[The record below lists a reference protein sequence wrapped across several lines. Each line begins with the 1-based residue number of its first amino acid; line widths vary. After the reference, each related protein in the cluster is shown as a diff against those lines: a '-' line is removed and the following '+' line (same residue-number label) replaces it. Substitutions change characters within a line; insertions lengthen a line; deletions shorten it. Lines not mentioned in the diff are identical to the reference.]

1 MMANIRSELCRHVW
15 VRVQLHGEGPHVG
28 KNLRTGIICKNCRA
42 YRYGED
48 PDRPVT
54 GCLTDVDVSRL
65 GKARNHD
72 YTQQESRLLAD
83 QDRREIDEE
92 IALGAR
98 DRNGRPI
105 LG

>member
-1 MMANIRSELCRHVW
+1 MAAIRKELGRHVW
-15 VRVQLHGEGPHVG
+15 VRVLLHGEGPHVG
-28 KNLRTGIICKNCRA
+28 KNLRPGIICKNCRD

-72 YTQQESRLLAD
+72 YTEQESRLLAA
-83 QDRREIDEE
+83 QERREQAEE

-98 DRNGRPI
+98 DRDGRPI
-105 LG
+105 MG